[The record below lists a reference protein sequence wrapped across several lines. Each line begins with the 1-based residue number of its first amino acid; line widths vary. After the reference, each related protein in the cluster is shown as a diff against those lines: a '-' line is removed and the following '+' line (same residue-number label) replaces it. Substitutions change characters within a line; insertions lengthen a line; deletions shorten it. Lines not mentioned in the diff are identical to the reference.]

1 MRDLVTRPP
10 VQLVAWKSADV
21 VLPFQLVAWKSED
34 VAAFALLQC
43 NPSASSADPHG
54 AAALHVAPSNGNQ
67 LGASTSLTNYPPSRF
82 LRFVPLKGLCFHK
95 TASPDFLKQSS
106 FSSPSALLSF
116 LCFLF
121 VYNPLESELINL
133 KKEMMDEAVGLEGSV
148 EWAEQEG
155 TFNSWLD
162 KVLAS
167 DGIESPRMVEEENRP
182 RDRPKEP
189 DSNSKRQKIG
199 PCTDKTEEPSP
210 LGLILRIT
218 PSFLDL
224 IDRKLSQKKTTPL
237 NGPTSGTSIEK
248 QQTRNDEYNIQPTLM
263 KWKAS
268 NFPATKLKIGCWE
281 RKSRNEGDIVA
292 KFYYARRKLVW
303 EIQEERLKKKIEI
316 QWTDISA
323 TRARFIRDQP
333 DILEV
338 ELRQQPMFFKEVNP
352 QPRKHTNWEACS
364 DFTSGNATTNRRHYL
379 EFAEGTLEKHYERLL
394 RSDHRL
400 LTLSQKVFASHD
412 SQFFETVNSD
422 MQDMCMLQPK
432 FPPISNQ
439 PSSNWCPPH
448 LNHIDNQGS
457 APTHMWTFES
467 HDPAVGANHP
477 LSLLTPT
484 PRVIQMNSP
493 SSVMECLPTMNQ
505 GASSLNPMTSYLAD
519 NLALNNGNSATD
531 STLNRMTQLCNQDI
545 QSLRRVDDISV

>member
-1 MRDLVTRPP
+1 
-10 VQLVAWKSADV
+10 
-21 VLPFQLVAWKSED
+21 
-34 VAAFALLQC
+34 
-43 NPSASSADPHG
+43 
-54 AAALHVAPSNGNQ
+54 
-67 LGASTSLTNYPPSRF
+67 
-82 LRFVPLKGLCFHK
+82 
-95 TASPDFLKQSS
+95 
-106 FSSPSALLSF
+106 
-116 LCFLF
+116 
-121 VYNPLESELINL
+121 
-133 KKEMMDEAVGLEGSV
+133 MMDEAVGLEGSV

-199 PCTDKTEEPSP
+199 PCTDKTEEPGP

-237 NGPTSGTSIEK
+237 NGPTSGTNIEK
-248 QQTRNDEYNIQPTLM
+248 QQTRNDEFNIQPTLM

-281 RKSRNEGDIVA
+281 AKTCLGDT
-292 KFYYARRKLVW
+292 RRKI
-303 EIQEERLKKKIEI
+303 EKKIEI

-323 TRARFIRDQP
+323 TRARFIQDQP

-364 DFTSGNATTNRRHYL
+364 DFTSGNATTCRRHYL

-394 RSDHRL
+394 HSDHRL

-412 SQFFETVNSD
+412 SQFFE
-422 MQDMCMLQPK
+422 
-432 FPPISNQ
+432 
-439 PSSNWCPPH
+439 
-448 LNHIDNQGS
+448 
-457 APTHMWTFES
+457 
-467 HDPAVGANHP
+467 
-477 LSLLTPT
+477 
-484 PRVIQMNSP
+484 
-493 SSVMECLPTMNQ
+493 
-505 GASSLNPMTSYLAD
+505 
-519 NLALNNGNSATD
+519 
-531 STLNRMTQLCNQDI
+531 NR
-545 QSLRRVDDISV
+545 